1 MRKGGERGHRE
12 GTSRKKKPEVS
23 RKLASIKAD
32 PKNNNNHV
40 KMWTTLCP
48 LDFAT
53 SHLVILEKTVSKI
66 WWSRNNEVVTFLRH
80 NV

>member
-1 MRKGGERGHRE
+1 MRKGGERGHQE

-48 LDFAT
+48 FDFAT
-53 SHLVILEKTVSKI
+53 SNYFSNFGENCFKDMVE
-66 WWSRNNEVVTFLRH
+66 
-80 NV
+80 